1 MTLPV
6 PARQEQ
12 IEYWQLGPAP
22 PSLVLPGHSST
33 VFSPALANIGRP
45 LNWFNLEDLLEN
57 LCIKSFVLLFFET
70 I

>member
-45 LNWFNLEDLLEN
+45 LTDLTWK
-57 LCIKSFVLLFFET
+57 IY
-70 I
+70 